1 MPLVLKRVEPA
12 RGATWLRDA
21 FRLFVRRPLPFTMLF
36 SVFLFAALVISLL
49 PLVGGLLQMM
59 MPPLLSL
66 GFMIASQSALLGG
79 RIHPAQFIEP
89 LRGDPARRRSLLL
102 LCLIYGLS
110 AVGILLLCQI
120 IAGPAGEQFQDLM
133 VRGQASQTEVV
144 TLLSDTGLQTALLVG
159 FTLGALLTVPFWHA
173 PALVHWGAQGVGQAL
188 FSSTLAVWRSKG
200 AFLVYAMTW
209 VGLCLGF
216 AIVVELLF
224 GLLGTGE
231 LGSLLVLPLG
241 LMLSTVFYV
250 SLLFTFNDSFGSA
263 DAGAGSATEA
273 RS

>member
-36 SVFLFAALVISLL
+36 IVFMAAALGISLL
-49 PLVGGLLQMM
+49 PFVGGLLQMM

-66 GFMIASQSALLGG
+66 GFMIASQSALLGE
-79 RIHPAQFIEP
+79 RIHPSQFIEP
-89 LRGDPARRRSLLL
+89 LRGDPVRRRSLLL
-102 LCLIYGLS
+102 LCLIYGVS
-110 AVGILLLCQI
+110 AVAILLLCQA

-144 TLLSDTGLQTALLVG
+144 ALLSDGGLQTALLVG
-159 FTLGALLTVPFWHA
+159 LALGALLTVPFWHA
-173 PALVHWGAQGVGQAL
+173 PALVHWGGQGVGQAL

-200 AFLVYAMTW
+200 AFLVYGMTW

-224 GLLGTGE
+224 GLLGTGD
-231 LGSLLVLPLG
+231 LGSLLALPLG

-263 DAGAGSATEA
+263 DAGAGSANEA
-273 RS
+273 GS

>member
-36 SVFLFAALVISLL
+36 IVFMATALAISLL
-49 PLVGGLLQMM
+49 PFIGGLLQMM

-66 GFMIASQSALLGG
+66 GFMIASQSALLGE
-79 RIHPAQFIEP
+79 RIHPSQFIEP

-110 AVGILLLCQI
+110 AVGILLLCQA
-120 IAGPAGEQFQDLM
+120 IAGPAGAQLQDLM
-133 VRGQASQTEVV
+133 ARGQPSQTEVV
-144 TLLSDTGLQTALLVG
+144 ALLSDGALQTTLLVG
-159 FTLGALLTVPFWHA
+159 LALGALLTVPFWHA
-173 PALVHWGAQGVGQAL
+173 PALVHWGGQGVGQAL

-200 AFLVYAMTW
+200 AFLVYGMTW

-224 GLLGTGE
+224 GLLGTGD

-273 RS
+273 GS